1 MGFNVGSGKKRTPEM
16 NVTPLV
22 DVVLVLLIIF
32 MVVTPLLMREFWTHL
47 PKQEKKEVQQSSKG
61 EEPLVLQVLRGER
74 ILINKTEIPF
84 EQLPEK
90 LKRMFAARNDHVLFV
105 DIKDDAN
112 YGFAV
117 QAMDKAREGRAV
129 TISLLTKQLNQR

>member
-1 MGFNVGSGKKRTPEM
+1 MGFHVGPGKKRSPEM

-32 MVVTPLLMREFWTHL
+32 MVVTPMLMREFWTHL
-47 PKQEKKEVQQSSKG
+47 PKQEEKKAQPQANSQQ
-61 EEPLVLQVLRGER
+61 PLVLQVVRGEKV
-74 ILINKTEIPF
+74 LINKTEITL
-84 EQLPEK
+84 EQLPGK
-90 LKRMFAARNDHVLFV
+90 LRRMFAARDDHMLFV

-117 QAMDKAREGRAV
+117 EAMARAREGGAV
-129 TISLLTKQLNQR
+129 TISLLTKKLDQI

>member
-1 MGFNVGSGKKRTPEM
+1 MAFNVDSGNRKTPEM

-47 PKQEKKEVQQSSKG
+47 PKQEKKEVQQSTSKQ
-61 EEPLVLQVLRGER
+61 EPLVMQVLSKDRVF
-74 ILINKTEIPF
+74 INKTEVPLD
-84 EQLPEK
+84 QLPEK
-90 LKRMFAARNDHVLFV
+90 LKRIFAAKNDHTLFV
-105 DIKDDAN
+105 DIKDDAH

-117 QAMDKAREGRAV
+117 QAMDRAREGRAV
-129 TISLLTKQLNQR
+129 TISLLTKQFKQN

>member
-1 MGFNVGSGKKRTPEM
+1 MAFNMNSGKRRTPEM

-32 MVVTPLLMREFWTHL
+32 MVITPLLMREFWTHL
-47 PKQEKKEVQQSSKG
+47 PKQEKKEVRQQSSNQ
-61 EEPLVLQVLRGER
+61 EPLVLQVLAGDKV
-74 ILINKTEIPF
+74 LVNKTEISLD
-84 EQLPEK
+84 QLPVK
-90 LKRMFAARNDHVLFV
+90 LRRMFAARNDHVLFV

-117 QAMDKAREGRAV
+117 KAMDRAREGGAV
-129 TISLLTKQLNQR
+129 SIALLTKQLNQN

>member
-1 MGFNVGSGKKRTPEM
+1 MGFNVGPGNKRTPEM

-32 MVVTPLLMREFWTHL
+32 MVVTPMLMREFWTHL
-47 PKQEKKEVQQSSKG
+47 PEQDKKEVRQPSKSQ
-61 EEPLVLQVLRGER
+61 EPLVLQVLPGDR
-74 ILINKTEIPF
+74 IMVNKTEILLD
-84 EQLPEK
+84 QLPER

>member
-1 MGFNVGSGKKRTPEM
+1 MGFNVGSGNKRTPEM

-32 MVVTPLLMREFWTHL
+32 MVVTPMLMREFWMHL

-61 EEPLVLQVLRGER
+61 EEPLVLQVLQGDR
-74 ILINKTEIPF
+74 IMVNKAEI
-84 EQLPEK
+84 QLDHLPEK

-129 TISLLTKQLNQR
+129 TISLLTKQLN

>member
-1 MGFNVGSGKKRTPEM
+1 MAFNIDSGKRKAPEM

-47 PKQEKKEVQQSSKG
+47 PKQEKKEVQSSSKQD
-61 EEPLVLQVLRGER
+61 PLVLQVLSKDRVFV
-74 ILINKTEIPF
+74 NKTEVPID
-84 EQLPEK
+84 QLPER
-90 LKRMFAARNDHVLFV
+90 LKRMFAAKNDHTLFV
-105 DIKDDAN
+105 DIKDDAR

-117 QAMDKAREGRAV
+117 QAMDRAREGHAV
-129 TISLLTKQLNQR
+129 TISLLTKQLKQN

>member
-1 MGFNVGSGKKRTPEM
+1 M

-32 MVVTPLLMREFWTHL
+32 MVVTPMMLREFWTQL
-47 PKQEKKEVQQSSKG
+47 PKQEKKEVKQPSNNQ
-61 EEPLVLQVLRGER
+61 ETLVLQIMRGDK
-74 ILINKTEIPF
+74 ISVNKTEISLD
-84 EQLPEK
+84 ELSGR
-90 LKRMFAARNDHVLFV
+90 LKRMFAAKNDHVLFV

-117 QAMDKAREGRAV
+117 QAMDRAREGGAV
-129 TISLLTKQLNQR
+129 TISLLAKKLNQN

>member
-1 MGFNVGSGKKRTPEM
+1 MGFNVGSSNRRAPEM

-32 MVVTPLLMREFWTHL
+32 IVVTPMLMREFWTHL
-47 PKQEKKEVQQSSKG
+47 PEQEKKEVQQSSKSQ
-61 EEPLVLQVLRGER
+61 EPLVLQVLRGER
-74 ILINKTEIPF
+74 ILINKTEIPL

-117 QAMDKAREGRAV
+117 QAMDRAREGRAV
-129 TISLLTKQLNQR
+129 TISLLTKQLKQN

>member
-74 ILINKTEIPF
+74 ILINKTEIPID
-84 EQLPEK
+84 QLPEK
-90 LKRMFAARNDHVLFV
+90 LKRMPNDLPCYRKNFYFSNG
-105 DIKDDAN
+105 KN
-112 YGFAV
+112 TETLLYGKFLV
-117 QAMDKAREGRAV
+117 SR
-129 TISLLTKQLNQR
+129 

>member
-1 MGFNVGSGKKRTPEM
+1 M

-32 MVVTPLLMREFWTHL
+32 MVVTPMMLREFWTQL
-47 PKQEKKEVQQSSKG
+47 PKQEKKEVKQPSNNQ
-61 EEPLVLQVLRGER
+61 ETLVLQIIRGDK
-74 ILINKTEIPF
+74 ILVNKKEISLD
-84 EQLPEK
+84 ELSGR
-90 LKRMFAARNDHVLFV
+90 LKRMFAAKNDHVLFV

-117 QAMDKAREGRAV
+117 QAMDRAREGGAV
-129 TISLLTKQLNQR
+129 TISLLAKKLDQK

>member
-1 MGFNVGSGKKRTPEM
+1 MAFKVESGKKRAPEM

-32 MVVTPLLMREFWTHL
+32 MVVTPLLMREFWAHL
-47 PKQEKKEVQQSSKG
+47 PKQEKKEVQQSSSQ
-61 EEPLVLQVLRGER
+61 EPLVLQVLRGDR
-74 ILINKTEIPF
+74 VLVNKTEITLD
-84 EQLPEK
+84 QLPGK

-105 DIKDDAN
+105 DIKDDAV

-117 QAMDKAREGRAV
+117 QAMDRAREGGAV
-129 TISLLTKQLNQR
+129 TISLLTKQLNQN

>member
-74 ILINKTEIPF
+74 ILINKTEIPID
-84 EQLPEK
+84 QLPEK

>member
-1 MGFNVGSGKKRTPEM
+1 MGFNVGSSNRRTPEM

-32 MVVTPLLMREFWTHL
+32 IVVTPMLMREFWTHL
-47 PKQEKKEVQQSSKG
+47 PEQEKKEVQQSSKSQ
-61 EEPLVLQVLRGER
+61 EPLVLQVLRGER
-74 ILINKTEIPF
+74 ILINKTEIPLD
-84 EQLPEK
+84 QLPEK

-129 TISLLTKQLNQR
+129 TISLLTKQLKQN